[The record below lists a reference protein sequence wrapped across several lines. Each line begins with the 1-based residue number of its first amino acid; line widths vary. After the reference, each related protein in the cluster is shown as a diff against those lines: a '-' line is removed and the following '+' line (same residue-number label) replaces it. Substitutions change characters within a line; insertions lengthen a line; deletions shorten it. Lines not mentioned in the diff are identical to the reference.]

1 MKIYIDE
8 NFKCYTTTDEG
19 RREFDVQFFDDKCSA
34 FVEGYRYVPAGE
46 TWTRADG
53 AVFVGEMLSPWRD
66 YNILEAAQIAYEQR
80 DAEAIQEIADL
91 VEDVYTNDIK
101 VIGG

>member
-1 MKIYIDE
+1 MTIYIDSDC
-8 NFKCYTTTDEG
+8 KCSTVSSEG
-19 RREFDVQFFDDKCSA
+19 RREFDAEFFDGKCSA
-34 FVEGYRYVPAGE
+34 FVEGYRYVPPGE

>member
-1 MKIYIDE
+1 MKIFIDAD
-8 NFKCYTTTDEG
+8 FKCYTVGNEE
-19 RREFDVQFFDDKCSA
+19 RREFDAEFFDGKCGA

-53 AVFVGEMLSPWRD
+53 AVFVGEMFSPWRD